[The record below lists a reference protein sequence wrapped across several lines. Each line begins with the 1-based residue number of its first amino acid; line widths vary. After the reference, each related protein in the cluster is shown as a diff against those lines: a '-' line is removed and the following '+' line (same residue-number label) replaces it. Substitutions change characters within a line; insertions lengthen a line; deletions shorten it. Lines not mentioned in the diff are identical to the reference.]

1 MLRYQSRALMRHQ
14 LMLYVALSK
23 QSFDAPSVYFAYKL
37 DKEYSRDVIDL
48 ARVKKPLIPPG
59 LRGPFFTLGES

>member
-23 QSFDAPSVYFAYKL
+23 QSFDAPSVDAL
-37 DKEYSRDVIDL
+37 CCVIKAEL
-48 ARVKKPLIPPG
+48 
-59 LRGPFFTLGES
+59 